1 VAAKAEVWDV
11 ISRFRDEFANVAE
24 VEERE
29 LTDRLHSVRFHPK
42 NTEAAPVWLSI
53 SEGEVIVEIG
63 KGGRFELGTDE
74 PDRRLLDE
82 LLRSAAA
89 GRIEEETRRFSVRTR
104 VRLSDGTLQ
113 RTGCQALADL
123 TRRSSDREYGG
134 KRATRR
140 YTPWRSL
147 GR

>member
-11 ISRFRDEFANVAE
+11 ISRFRGEFANLAE

-29 LTDRLHSVRFHPK
+29 LTDRLHSIRFHPK
-42 NTEAAPVWLSI
+42 NAEAAPVWLGI
-53 SEGEVIVEIG
+53 SEWTVIVEIG

-74 PDRRLLDE
+74 PDWRLLDE

-89 GRIEEETRRFSVRTR
+89 GRVQEETRRFSVRTR
-104 VRLSDGTLQ
+104 VRLSDGTVQ
-113 RTGCQALADL
+113 RTGVQALADL
-123 TRRSSDREYGG
+123 TRRSSEREYGG

-140 YTPWRSL
+140 YAPWGSL
-147 GR
+147 GG